1 MSVCRNVARYI
12 QFGCERLRWNKS
24 LLMRLLR
31 EHILIVTCLTKLHVS
46 KCSDIRPT
54 WPSAAAAAT
63 ALHPVSITS
72 HRKPARK
79 MSLKSKSVPF
89 SDLSPGLSR
98 EMLQWRQYAPDADP
112 GPTRRVGNIYP
123 GTWAVVHHHGGDSW
137 SWFLSWLC
145 HWHGIP
151 TQAFPYFHRTVYDV
165 ADVKISYHYISNLVS
180 NVWV

>member
-1 MSVCRNVARYI
+1 MNSSRNVCLLQCMSRGI
-12 QFGCERLRWNKS
+12 QFGCETLRWNKS

-31 EHILIVTCLTKLHVS
+31 EHILIVTCLTKLHGAHVS
-46 KCSDIRPT
+46 NCSDIRPT

-112 GPTRRVGNIYP
+112 GPTRRVGNIYTPSP
-123 GTWAVVHHHGGDSW
+123 GCSSSSRGRLVVSTDCVTDTAFRHTSLPI
-137 SWFLSWLC
+137 LS
-145 HWHGIP
+145 
-151 TQAFPYFHRTVYDV
+151 
-165 ADVKISYHYISNLVS
+165 
-180 NVWV
+180 

>member
-1 MSVCRNVARYI
+1 MWRDI

-24 LLMRLLR
+24 LFVRLLR
-31 EHILIVTCLTKLHVS
+31 EHILIVTCLTKLHEAHVS
-46 KCSDIRPT
+46 NCSDIRPT

-79 MSLKSKSVPF
+79 MSLKSESVPF

-112 GPTRRVGNIYP
+112 GPTRRVGNIY
-123 GTWAVVHHHGGDSW
+123 TRAWAVVHHHGGGLMVSIDSVTDTAFRHKP
-137 SWFLSWLC
+137 SHTFIVQSMMLQMSKFL
-145 HWHGIP
+145 II
-151 TQAFPYFHRTVYDV
+151 
-165 ADVKISYHYISNLVS
+165 ISPI
-180 NVWV
+180 